1 MVNIMSRVCLIILSS
16 HGHHIFVFRY
26 FVKSSSLFQKLLRT
40 KDIETLQTEA
50 KHGGG
55 LKKALGVIDLLGI
68 GIGAIIGAGIFILTG
83 QAAAQ
88 YAGPGIVISFI
99 VAAIVSGLA
108 GLCYAE
114 FASMI
119 PVAGSAYTYSY
130 ATLGEAFA
138 WFIGWDLII
147 EYAIGASAVA
157 VGWSSYVVSFLH
169 QIGLNVPP
177 EFSAPPGTQFVF
189 LSNKLIGQM
198 GILASEG
205 WYQLGFYIERLQ
217 QVGVSP
223 DTLPRTTAI
232 FNLPASLVVLFVTI
246 ILVKGIRESAIFNT
260 AIVIVKLA
268 VILAVIIVG
277 IRFIQTDNW
286 VPFIP
291 PNTGKYGQFGWS
303 GVIRGA
309 GVVFF
314 AYVGFDAVSTA
325 AQEAKEPQKHMPIGI
340 LGSLALCA
348 VLYVLFALVL
358 TGVVNYSRLNVANP
372 VALAVDATGIRWLA
386 VFVKLGAIAGLTS
399 VILVLLMGQ
408 ARIFFSMAHDGL
420 LPAFFSKAHPRFG
433 TPANTSM
440 VTGLAVGTL
449 ASLLSVDILAELVSI
464 GTLAAFIMV
473 CAGVLV
479 LRYKH
484 PDMPRPFRVPWVP
497 FVPVLGLVS
506 CLLLALSLPWEAWLR
521 LLSWLVLGF
530 SIYCFYGIKHSH
542 QPERQKEQ

>member
-1 MVNIMSRVCLIILSS
+1 MK
-16 HGHHIFVFRY
+16 F
-26 FVKSSSLFQKLLRT
+26 SSLSQKLLRT
-40 KDIETLQTEA
+40 KDIETLQAEA
-50 KHGGG
+50 KHGSG

-99 VAAIVSGLA
+99 LAAIVSGLA

-169 QIGLNVPP
+169 QVGLNVPP

-217 QVGVSP
+217 QVGISP

-232 FNLPASLVVLFVTI
+232 CNLPASLVVLFVTI

-325 AQEAKEPQKHMPIGI
+325 AQEAKDPQKHMPIGI

-358 TGVVNYSRLNVANP
+358 TGMVNYSRLNVANP

-440 VTGLAVGTL
+440 VTGLAVGIL

-484 PDMPRPFRVPWVP
+484 PDMPRPFRTPWVP

-521 LLSWLVLGF
+521 LVSWLALGF

-542 QPERQKEQ
+542 QRERQKEQ

>member
-1 MVNIMSRVCLIILSS
+1 M
-16 HGHHIFVFRY
+16 
-26 FVKSSSLFQKLLRT
+26 KSSSLSQQLFRT
-40 KDIETLQTEA
+40 KAIETIQAEA
-50 KHGGG
+50 QHGGG
-55 LKKALGVIDLLGI
+55 LKRALGVVDLLGI
-68 GIGAIIGAGIFILTG
+68 GIGAIIGAGIFVLTG

-88 YAGPGIVISFI
+88 YAGPGIVISFV
-99 VAAIVSGLA
+99 VAAIVSALA

-130 ATLGEAFA
+130 ATLGEIFA

-169 QIGLNVPP
+169 QVGLNVPP
-177 EFSAPPGTQFVF
+177 EFSAPTGTQFVF
-189 LSNKLIGQM
+189 LSNELIGQM

-217 QVGVSP
+217 QVGISA
-223 DTLPRTTAI
+223 DTLPHTTAI

-268 VILAVIIVG
+268 VILAVIVVG

-325 AQEAKEPQKHMPIGI
+325 AQEAKDPQKHMPIGI

-348 VLYVLFALVL
+348 VLYILFALVL
-358 TGVVNYSRLNVANP
+358 TGMVNYSRLNVANP

-440 VTGLAVGTL
+440 VTGLAVGIL

-484 PDMPRPFRVPWVP
+484 PDMPRPFRTPWVP

-506 CLLLALSLPWEAWLR
+506 CLFLALSLPWEAWLR
-521 LLSWLVLGF
+521 LVSWLALGF

-542 QPERQKEQ
+542 QRERQKEQ

>member
-1 MVNIMSRVCLIILSS
+1 MKFSNLS
-16 HGHHIFVFRY
+16 
-26 FVKSSSLFQKLLRT
+26 QKLFRT
-40 KDIETLQTEA
+40 KDIETIQSEA
-50 KHGGG
+50 QDGCG
-55 LKKALGVIDLLGI
+55 LKKTLGVIDLLGI

-130 ATLGEAFA
+130 ATLGEIIA

-157 VGWSSYVVSFLH
+157 VGWSSYVVSLLR
-169 QIGLNVPP
+169 QVGINVPP
-177 EFSAPPGTQFVF
+177 EFSSPPGTQFVF
-189 LSNKLIGQM
+189 LSKATVAKM
-198 GILASEG
+198 GILASDG
-205 WYQLGFYIERLQ
+205 WYQLGFYIQRLQ
-217 QVGVSP
+217 QAGISP
-223 DTLPRTTAI
+223 DTLPHSTGL
-232 FNLPASLVVLFVTI
+232 FNLPAILVVLFVTI
-246 ILVKGIRESAIFNT
+246 ILVKGIKESATFNT
-260 AIVIVKLA
+260 AIVIAKIA
-268 VILAVIIVG
+268 VILAVITVG
-277 IRFIQTDNW
+277 IRFIQIANW

-291 PNTGKYGQFGWS
+291 PNLGKYGEFGWS

-325 AQEAKEPQKHMPIGI
+325 AQEAKNPQTHMPIGI
-340 LGSLALCA
+340 LGSLVLCA
-348 VLYVLFALVL
+348 ALYVMFALVL
-358 TGVVNYSRLNVANP
+358 TGVVNYSKLNVANP
-372 VALAVDATGIRWLA
+372 VALAVDATGIAWLA
-386 VFVKLGAIAGLTS
+386 VFVKIGAIAGLTS

-433 TPANTSM
+433 TPANTTM
-440 VTGLAVGTL
+440 VTGLGVGIL
-449 ASLLSVDILAELVSI
+449 ASLLPVGVLAELVSI
-464 GTLAAFIMV
+464 GTLAAFIVV

-479 LRYKH
+479 LRYKN
-484 PDMPRPFRVPWVP
+484 PCMPRPFRAPGVP
-497 FVPVLGLVS
+497 FVPILGVLS
-506 CLLLALSLPWEAWLR
+506 CLSLALSLPWEAWLR
-521 LLSWLVLGF
+521 LLSWLAIGF
-530 SIYCFYGIKHSH
+530 VIYFFYGIRHSH
-542 QPERQKEQ
+542 QRKLRRDEQL

>member
-1 MVNIMSRVCLIILSS
+1 MK
-16 HGHHIFVFRY
+16 Y
-26 FVKSSSLFQKLLRT
+26 SSLSQQLRRT
-40 KDIETLQTEA
+40 KNIETLQAEA
-50 KHGGG
+50 QNGCG

-68 GIGAIIGAGIFILTG
+68 GIGAIIGAGIFVLAG

-88 YAGPGIVISFI
+88 YAGPGIVISFVI
-99 VAAIVSGLA
+99 AAIVSALA

-119 PVAGSAYTYSY
+119 PVAGSAYTYAY
-130 ATLGEAFA
+130 ATLGEVFA

-147 EYAIGASAVA
+147 EYSIGASAVA

-169 QIGLNVPP
+169 QLDINISP

-189 LSNKLIGQM
+189 LSNELIGKI
-198 GILASEG
+198 GISESEG
-205 WYQLGFYIERLQ
+205 WYQVGSYIERLQ
-217 QVGVSP
+217 QAGISL
-223 DTLPRTTAI
+223 DNLPHATGI
-232 FNLPASLVVLFVTI
+232 FNLPAALIVLFVTI

-260 AIVIVKLA
+260 AIVVGKLA
-268 VILAVIIVG
+268 VILAVIVVG

-291 PNTGKYGQFGWS
+291 PNAGEYGEFGWS

-325 AQEAKEPQKHMPIGI
+325 AQEAKEPQAHMPIGI
-340 LGSLALCA
+340 LGSLAVCA

-372 VALAVDATGIRWLA
+372 VALAIDATGIRWLA

-408 ARIFFSMAHDGL
+408 PRIFFSMAHDGL
-420 LPAFFSKAHPRFG
+420 LPTFFSKVHPRFG
-433 TPANTSM
+433 TPANTTI
-440 VTGLAVGTL
+440 VTGLAVAIL
-449 ASLLSVDILAELVSI
+449 ASLLPVRILGELVSI
-464 GTLAAFIMV
+464 GTLAAFIVV

-479 LRYKH
+479 LRYKR
-484 PDMPRPFRVPWVP
+484 PNIPRPLRTPLAP
-497 FVPVLGLVS
+497 FVPVLGVAS
-506 CLLLALSLPWEAWLR
+506 CLFLALSLPWEAWLR
-521 LLSWLVLGF
+521 LIGWLVLGF
-530 SIYCFYGIKHSH
+530 VIYFFYGINHSH
-542 QPERQKEQ
+542 QRERQKEQSRFN

>member
-1 MVNIMSRVCLIILSS
+1 MK
-16 HGHHIFVFRY
+16 F
-26 FVKSSSLFQKLLRT
+26 SSLSQKLLRT
-40 KDIETLQTEA
+40 KDIETLQAEA

-99 VAAIVSGLA
+99 VAATVSALA

-157 VGWSSYVVSFLH
+157 VGWSSYVVSFLN
-169 QIGLNVPP
+169 QVGLNVPP

-189 LSNKLIGQM
+189 LSNELIRQM

-217 QVGVSP
+217 QVGISP

-277 IRFIQTDNW
+277 IRFIQIDNW

-291 PNTGKYGQFGWS
+291 PNSGKYGQFGWS

-325 AQEAKEPQKHMPIGI
+325 AQEAKDPQKHMPIGI

-358 TGVVNYSRLNVANP
+358 TGMVNYSRLNVANP

-440 VTGLAVGTL
+440 VTGLAVGIL

-484 PDMPRPFRVPWVP
+484 PDMPRPFRTPWVP

-521 LLSWLVLGF
+521 LVSWLALGF

-542 QPERQKEQ
+542 QRERQKEQ